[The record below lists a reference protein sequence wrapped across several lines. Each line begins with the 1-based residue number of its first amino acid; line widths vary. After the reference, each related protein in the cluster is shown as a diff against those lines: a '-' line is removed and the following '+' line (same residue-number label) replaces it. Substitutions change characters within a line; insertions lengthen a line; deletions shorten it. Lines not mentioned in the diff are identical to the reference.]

1 MKDFID
7 YIEGSCADI
16 EDGVLLYKY
25 KRELLEKMTE
35 RANEIT
41 HSGLKD
47 EQVLCDLIKD
57 EYPDIRGDYNKYALK
72 EKRKRRAKFK
82 RRLIA
87 VCSSALAVVLLVA
100 FFVISFTTRRWD
112 VTWLMPVGGIF
123 AAIIYFTH
131 FGIRR
136 LFKMRRLFHPVARIL
151 TAGCVMLLTTFA
163 FLFCVAATSIPNPW
177 AIFPLGVIFALVI
190 DAVLA
195 HFTHQKLAVINYLV
209 YIPVIAALLYV
220 VLGAYYIVPWSPG
233 WLIVILGI
241 PVDLIV
247 MIAFILNNAKYIYRQ
262 EVEDVWNEN

>member
-7 YIEGSCADI
+7 YIEDSCAEI
-16 EDGVLLYKY
+16 PDGAVLYRY

-57 EYPDIRGDYNKYALK
+57 EYPDIRSDYNRYALE

-82 RRLIA
+82 RKLIA
-87 VCSSALAVVLLVA
+87 ICSSALAVILLVA
-100 FFVISFTTRRWD
+100 FFTVSFATHRWD
-112 VTWLMPVGGIF
+112 VTWLMPVGGVF
-123 AAIIYFTH
+123 LGLIYFTH

-136 LFKMRRLFHPVARIL
+136 LFKMRRLFHPVARVL
-151 TAGCVMLLTTFA
+151 TALCVMLLTTFA
-163 FLFCVAATSIPNPW
+163 FLVCVAATDIPNPW
-177 AIFPLGVIFALVI
+177 AILPMGVILALVI

-195 HFTHQKLAVINYLV
+195 HFTYQKLAVINYLV
-209 YIPVIAALLYV
+209 YIPIIAALLYV

-233 WLIVILGI
+233 WLIIVLGV

-247 MIAFILNNAKYIYRQ
+247 VIAAILNNSKYIYRQ